1 MKTCLPYQSASAIP
15 YRGHDNLEEEAR
27 LDKITWKWTFPPLVR
42 KLGDTMGSDKLQ
54 QPGPMPAEKPLSELL
69 SGLPALKHL
78 PLLTYTLN
86 PVPPTLPPQSH
97 GEEACPTQ
105 DSKH

>member
-1 MKTCLPYQSASAIP
+1 MPEEKT
-15 YRGHDNLEEEAR
+15 
-27 LDKITWKWTFPPLVR
+27 
-42 KLGDTMGSDKLQ
+42 
-54 QPGPMPAEKPLSELL
+54 LSELL

-86 PVPPTLPPQSH
+86 PVPATHPPQSH

-105 DSKH
+105 DNRH

>member
-1 MKTCLPYQSASAIP
+1 MDLSPVSNKWNANQS
-15 YRGHDNLEEEAR
+15 
-27 LDKITWKWTFPPLVR
+27 

-54 QPGPMPAEKPLSELL
+54 QPGPMPEEKTLSELL

-86 PVPPTLPPQSH
+86 PVPPTHPPQSH

-105 DSKH
+105 DNRH